1 MYPSAHKQGHD
12 PSQGGGGGAEQLS
25 GEDGEPPL
33 PPSKKKLM
41 NYRHTAWRTQP
52 AQRQALNNMGL

>member
-12 PSQGGGGGAEQLS
+12 PSQGGGGGGGAEQLS

-33 PPSKKKLM
+33 PPSKK
-41 NYRHTAWRTQP
+41 N
-52 AQRQALNNMGL
+52 